1 MKLNDLKNPYI
12 FFSSGFGIGLIPIA
26 PGTFGSGFG
35 LCLYIY
41 LAHFYLPTLLIYL
54 LLLALIMIAWFAIN
68 ESLKALGK
76 GDHQAIVID
85 EIIGMMFVAS
95 VLPADPYW
103 AVAAFLIFRFFDIM
117 KPFPID
123 LVDRRFKN
131 AFGILI
137 DDIIASGY
145 SIALIMIARKLLG

>member
-41 LAHFYLPTLLIYL
+41 FAHFYLPTLLIYL
-54 LLLALIMIAWFAIN
+54 LLLALLMIAWFAIN
-68 ESLKALGK
+68 ESLNALGK
-76 GDHQAIVID
+76 GDHPAIVID
-85 EIIGMMFVAS
+85 EIIGMMIVAS

-123 LVDRRFKN
+123 LVDRKFKN

>member
-41 LAHFYLPTLLIYL
+41 FAHFYLPTLLIYL
-54 LLLALIMIAWFAIN
+54 LLLALLMIAWFAIN
-68 ESLKALGK
+68 ESLNALGK
-76 GDHQAIVID
+76 GDHPAIVID
-85 EIIGMMFVAS
+85 EIIGMMIVAS

-103 AVAAFLIFRFFDIM
+103 AVTAFLIFRFFDIM

-123 LVDRRFKN
+123 LVDRKFKN

>member
-1 MKLNDLKNPYI
+1 
-12 FFSSGFGIGLIPIA
+12 
-26 PGTFGSGFG
+26 
-35 LCLYIY
+35 
-41 LAHFYLPTLLIYL
+41 
-54 LLLALIMIAWFAIN
+54 MIAWFAIN